1 MRFTFTE
8 CLIHFI
14 PSVHPHNCKKTAV
27 ITCMPIILKEKP
39 WLKKKLDWFQAAQV
53 VYVNWGMVSGF
64 GFSLSGQGYSET
76 WLEIIRDVSM
86 RVL

>member
-1 MRFTFTE
+1 MSYTFYPICAPTQLQE
-8 CLIHFI
+8 NRSYYMYANHF
-14 PSVHPHNCKKTAV
+14 KRKA
-27 ITCMPIILKEKP
+27 MAQ
-39 WLKKKLDWFQAAQV
+39 KKLDWFQAAQV
-53 VYVNWGMVSGF
+53 VYDNWGMVSGF